1 MAAQRDVDRRAA
13 SARVADGVSLSGAV
27 RAAALCA
34 KRYSSSRGSTV
45 NLTVMAKSAVTNL
58 KQLVSRLHEQELE
71 MATLRTAIDVQFKRI
86 AQMQAELDQLPHAR
100 RRRQALRPLLAERP
114 SRNGRNPSRD

>member
-1 MAAQRDVDRRAA
+1 
-13 SARVADGVSLSGAV
+13 
-27 RAAALCA
+27 
-34 KRYSSSRGSTV
+34 
-45 NLTVMAKSAVTNL
+45 MAKSAVTNL
-58 KQLVSRLHEQELE
+58 TQLVSRLHEQELE

-100 RRRQALRPLLAERP
+100 RRRQALGPLLAERP